1 MSLAPVPL
9 PNLQEGR
16 NQILERVLLNGV
28 SNEHTRRAYRR
39 ALEKFL
45 AWYDAQGFREIS
57 REVLGDYRT
66 WARGRKPRAPRPPLP
81 MLSWRRCGASSARRR
96 RRDWSTGERR
106 KPLSLFLLE

>member
-9 PNLQEGR
+9 PNLPREEVEDR

-57 REVLGDYRT
+57 R
-66 WARGRKPRAPRPPLP
+66 
-81 MLSWRRCGASSARRR
+81 
-96 RRDWSTGERR
+96 
-106 KPLSLFLLE
+106 

>member
-1 MSLAPVPL
+1 VCVARRARWCPCLRQPAGRGVRPMSLAPVPL
-9 PNLQEGR
+9 PNLPKEEDR

-57 REVLGDYRT
+57 RQVLFDYRT
-66 WARGRKPRAPRPPLP
+66 WSEA
-81 MLSWRRCGASSARRR
+81 SGAA
-96 RRDWSTGERR
+96 
-106 KPLSLFLLE
+106 

>member
-9 PNLQEGR
+9 PNLQEDR
-16 NQILERVLLNGV
+16 NQILGRVLLNGV

-57 REVLGDYRT
+57 R
-66 WARGRKPRAPRPPLP
+66 
-81 MLSWRRCGASSARRR
+81 
-96 RRDWSTGERR
+96 
-106 KPLSLFLLE
+106 